1 MAGYFDLVIANINK
15 LKWLEVLVSK
25 KREGNQT
32 TYFQKVL
39 GDIIARKT
47 VVIGINSTSGLR

>member
-32 TYFQKVL
+32 TYF
-39 GDIIARKT
+39 
-47 VVIGINSTSGLR
+47 